1 MISFIIG
8 FIVGI
13 HMLILSIIVKKLV
26 NNCTKKQNYHDRQL
40 ELCVI
45 DNIKNEDE
53 RELLL
58 LKSPTGKLPD
68 IKKKKSNKIFTFGEE
83 EIIKSKIIKCA
94 NPKCDDLIGEKYF
107 LAFDKRFC
115 SEICKNDEIQ
125 KTDPQLWLKN
135 LLGEHI
141 NYDEVL

>member
-8 FIVGI
+8 FIVGV
-13 HMLILSIIVKKLV
+13 HMIVLIIIGKKIVK
-26 NNCTKKQNYHDRQL
+26 NCTKDKSLKNRDL
-40 ELCVI
+40 EICVI

-53 RELLL
+53 NELLI
-58 LKSPTGKLPD
+58 LKSPTGKLPE
-68 IKKKKSNKIFTFGEE
+68 IKKKVSNKIFNFSDE
-83 EIIKSKIIKCA
+83 EISKSKNLLCQ
-94 NPKCDDLIGEKYF
+94 NPKCNDMIGEKYF

-115 SEICKNDEIQ
+115 SQICRDGEIQ